1 MVQTHI
7 QYKYSYAKN
16 GDHHEAKFTYN
27 ANVNIE
33 EPKKRM
39 YLMLMPLIRVAV
51 IVKKVRVLFM

>member
-27 ANVNIE
+27 ANDDIE
-33 EPKKRM
+33 EPKRM
-39 YLMLMPLIRVAV
+39 FLMLMLLIIVAV
-51 IVKKVRVLFM
+51 IVRKVRVLFM